1 MTRFQYT
8 IQDKIGLHA
17 RPVGLVAKVVAQFQD
32 ARITISCGDQIADA
46 KRIFAMMALQ
56 ARQGDTITVSID
68 GKDEQQIANAIR
80 NVFVSENL

>member
-8 IQDKIGLHA
+8 IQDAIGLHA
-17 RPVGLVAKVVAQFQD
+17 RPVGLVAKVVAQFQNSN
-32 ARITISCGDQIADA
+32 ITISCGDQTADA

-56 ARQGDTITVSID
+56 ARQGDTITVCVD
-68 GKDEQQIANAIR
+68 GGDEQQIAEAIR